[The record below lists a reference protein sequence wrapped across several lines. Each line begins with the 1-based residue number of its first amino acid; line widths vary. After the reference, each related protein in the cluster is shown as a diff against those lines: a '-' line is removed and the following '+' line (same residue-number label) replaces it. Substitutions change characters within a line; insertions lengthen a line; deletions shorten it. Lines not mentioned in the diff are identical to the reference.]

1 MSQAIVLIGTLLATL
16 VIWRLVETWRRPP
29 FPPGP
34 KGRYPFMGMTFD
46 MPSKR
51 PWETFGEWAKQY
63 GPIMYF
69 RTGLQHVI
77 VISDAKVYRELIGM
91 RASIYSDR
99 PPSEV
104 GDLISGGRRS
114 VLMPYGTRWRMVRR
128 IFTNVL
134 TAKKCDGYVP
144 FQELESL
151 ATIHNMLHEP
161 KGYAHELHRYAL
173 SVARTVA
180 FGKRV
185 PTSSSQFATEIREV
199 MENFSKAM
207 TPGKYLFEAIP
218 ILRKLPRFA
227 QPWLREL
234 EKFKN
239 LELSFALKC
248 YRDAVRQAELHPNRP
263 CMAREVKAE
272 MEKAQEED
280 EVQASSTCME
290 ILGAGSETTASALHF
305 TILALATHP
314 EVVEKAHQELDRI
327 IGQDRFPTWADEPNL
342 PYIRAIIKETQR
354 WRSISPMS
362 FPHYTSKD
370 DVYNGYYIPKNCVV
384 RVNHWMMYSN
394 DERYSN
400 PEKFDPER
408 FINHTQS
415 AAASANA
422 VDASGRDHF
431 SYGGGKRICPGI
443 HLAERSLFMMTSR
456 MLQTFKFG
464 RPLDPKS
471 GTPRELT
478 VEDIG
483 VSTSLIMTP
492 GSDFDV
498 SFEPRS
504 EKINQLLEREW
515 LEKVAHQGA
524 TCEYPNRRISP
535 TPGDPSP
542 ELDDHPQADCFTPPA
557 DFSEGAASL
566 DGQQEAA
573 QGPSPSSELFTS
585 ASSLPPSA
593 FTSLNGEGGPYY
605 PAPSG
610 LEQNEDDLFF
620 NFGGLSPDW
629 IFSLF
634 DPSSHLDTFSLPT
647 DYQMLDEPVFPLAA
661 QNSFPNAQEPS
672 VKYSTRQGPHIDNWL
687 LSTAETNCNQSLI
700 IPQLGGDSDR
710 SLQHGSHFQMA
721 KVGELQRSQLLNS
734 TQTIL
739 ERPLWKAVSLA
750 NFPSK
755 AKLDHCIDLFFIH
768 FRPPISFIHRPT
780 LNPTTISEVLLLS
793 IVAIGA
799 RFSSMPGAIVFAN
812 SIAELNRRI
821 LLLMNEQDSSHRYS
835 EDYLTTQLLQT
846 THGRGSGHRI
856 LFRHSRDLRLI
867 LTRQAREAGLFQEPK
882 PRQNAPGDCS
892 ATTES
897 RWMAW
902 VATERQRRLGWA
914 IYDLD
919 ATVGILHN
927 DRPVFSIGDMA
938 LSLPDDDACWE
949 APTAHSWM
957 ALRPWQPSHE
967 NRIEF
972 RKAAR
977 ECFYPSLTE
986 NVQLSDDQHL
996 HIITV
1001 TLCRFLWSMKEL
1013 QVSPLMDAGPEDWP
1027 LVNHK
1032 RTLLKKLDQFLVCP
1046 EAAKANKDDAVLRR
1060 IVERSLIIHL
1070 CHLYGA
1076 GDLMD
1081 WLLPLLRAG
1090 GQHKEARAR
1099 MSKWGVEDGVRLRQ
1113 VAYHS
1118 AQILALSR
1126 SFPFNLPCESLYA
1139 FYAGGALWCATVLL
1153 GELEPGIDT
1162 EACNDG
1168 DESHQVT
1175 VLQLDAFHPSDGEDC
1190 RKVHHWL
1197 CEGGRA
1203 RVGLFGVPRLGS
1215 KESQVQVLQEA
1226 LRILQNMRIWEL
1238 SKGFSEFIRKLITAE
1253 SKS

>member
-1 MSQAIVLIGTLLATL
+1 
-16 VIWRLVETWRRPP
+16 
-29 FPPGP
+29 
-34 KGRYPFMGMTFD
+34 
-46 MPSKR
+46 
-51 PWETFGEWAKQY
+51 
-63 GPIMYF
+63 
-69 RTGLQHVI
+69 
-77 VISDAKVYRELIGM
+77 
-91 RASIYSDR
+91 
-99 PPSEV
+99 
-104 GDLISGGRRS
+104 
-114 VLMPYGTRWRMVRR
+114 MVRR

-144 FQELESL
+144 YQELESL

-173 SVARTVA
+173 SVSRTVA

-185 PTSSSQFATEIREV
+185 TSSSSQFATDIREV

-207 TPGKYLFEAIP
+207 TPGKYLFEAVP
-218 ILRKLPRFA
+218 MLRKLPRFA
-227 QPWLREL
+227 QPWLKEL

-239 LELSFALKC
+239 LELSFALTC
-248 YRDAVRQAELHPNRP
+248 YRDAVRQAELHPDRP

-314 EVVEKAHQELDRI
+314 EVVEKAHQELDRV

-342 PYIRAIIKETQR
+342 PYIRAIIKENQR

-362 FPHYTSKD
+362 KSGGAEYRYVHDADQEKGFPHYTSKD

-384 RVNHWMMYSN
+384 RVNHW
-394 DERYSN
+394 YSN
-400 PEKFDPER
+400 PEKFDPDR
-408 FINHTQS
+408 FIDHTQS

-478 VEDIG
+478 VDDVG

-498 SFEPRS
+498 SFEARS
-504 EKINQLLEREW
+504 EKIGQLLEREW
-515 LEKVAHQGA
+515 LEKVAHQ
-524 TCEYPNRRISP
+524 
-535 TPGDPSP
+535 D
-542 ELDDHPQADCFTPPA
+542 LDDHPQADCFTPPA
-557 DFSEGAASL
+557 DFSESAASL

-585 ASSLPPSA
+585 GSSLLPLT
-593 FTSLNGEGGPYY
+593 FTGLDGEGPPNYHA
-605 PAPSG
+605 PAG
-610 LEQNEDDLFF
+610 LEQNEDNLFL

-629 IFSLF
+629 IFSIF
-634 DPSSHLDTFSLPT
+634 DPCSHLDTFSFPA
-647 DYQMLDEPVFPLAA
+647 DCEILDEPTLPLTA
-661 QNSFPNAQEPS
+661 QNSSPNAQEPP
-672 VKYSTRQGPHIDNWL
+672 VKYSAGQGPHLDNWL
-687 LSTAETNCNQSLI
+687 LSTAGTNDTQSLV
-700 IPQLGGDSDR
+700 IPQLGGNGDK
-710 SLQHGSHFQMA
+710 SLRYGSHFQMP
-721 KVGELQRSQLLNS
+721 KVVEAQRSQLLDS
-734 TQTIL
+734 AQAIL

-755 AKLDHCIDLFFIH
+755 AKLDHCIDLFFVH

-799 RFSSMPGAIVFAN
+799 RFSSMPGARIFAN

-821 LLLMNEQDSSHRYS
+821 LLVMNEQDPSHRHS
-835 EDYLTTQLLQT
+835 EDYLTAQLLQAM
-846 THGRGSGHRI
+846 HGRASGHRI
-856 LFRHSRDLRLI
+856 LFGHSRDLRSTLV
-867 LTRQAREAGLFQEPK
+867 RHAREAGLFQEPK
-882 PRQNAPGDCS
+882 PRQNAPDDCS

-897 RWMAW
+897 RWLDW
-902 VATERQRRLGWA
+902 VATERHRRLGWA

-927 DRPVFSIGDMA
+927 ERPAFSIGDIA
-938 LSLPDDDACWE
+938 LSLPDEDACWE
-949 APTAHSWM
+949 APTAHSWI

-977 ECFYPSLTE
+977 ECFYPSSADNLE
-986 NVQLSDDQHL
+986 LSDDQHL

-1013 QVSPLMDAGPEDWP
+1013 QGSPLMDAVPEDWP

-1032 RTLLKKLDQFLVCP
+1032 RTLLNKLDQFLTCP
-1046 EAAKANKDDAVLRR
+1046 EAAKANKDDGVLRR
-1060 IVERSLIIHL
+1060 IVERLLIIHL
-1070 CHLYGA
+1070 CHLFGA

-1090 GQHKEARAR
+1090 GQHKESRAR
-1099 MSKWGVEDGVRLRQ
+1099 MSNWGREDGVRLRQ

-1126 SFPFNLPCESLYA
+1126 SFPFNSPCESFYA

-1153 GELEPGIDT
+1153 GESEPGIGT
-1162 EACNDG
+1162 EACD
-1168 DESHQVT
+1168 DEDDSQKFT
-1175 VLQLDAFHPSDGEDC
+1175 VLQLDAFHPLEGDDYS
-1190 RKVHHWL
+1190 KLHHWL
-1197 CEGGRA
+1197 CEGGQA

-1215 KESQVQVLQEA
+1215 KDSHVQVLQEA

-1238 SKGFSEFIRKLITAE
+1238 SKAFSEFIRKLITAE
-1253 SKS
+1253 SGVKK